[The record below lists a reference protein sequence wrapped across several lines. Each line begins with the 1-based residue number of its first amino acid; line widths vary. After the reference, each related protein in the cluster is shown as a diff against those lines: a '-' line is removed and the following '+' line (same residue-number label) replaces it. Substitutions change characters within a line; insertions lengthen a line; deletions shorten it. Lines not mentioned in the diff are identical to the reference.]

1 MREREVRERRERRER
16 CRAHVSVA
24 EEDGEL
30 EGALVDDGVDE
41 REEVLALLRA
51 HGYEPA
57 KLPGFCGGPDLLW
70 QRPGTARD
78 ADAVTVRA
86 PTARAHRAKGR

>member
-1 MREREVRERRERRER
+1 MTDIPKIRLSNVHKGFGQVQVLRGIDLARVRVDYVLCEAN
-16 CRAHVSVA
+16 C
-24 EEDGEL
+24 
-30 EGALVDDGVDE
+30 GAV
-41 REEVLALLRA
+41 LRA

-70 QRPGTARD
+70 QRPGTARV